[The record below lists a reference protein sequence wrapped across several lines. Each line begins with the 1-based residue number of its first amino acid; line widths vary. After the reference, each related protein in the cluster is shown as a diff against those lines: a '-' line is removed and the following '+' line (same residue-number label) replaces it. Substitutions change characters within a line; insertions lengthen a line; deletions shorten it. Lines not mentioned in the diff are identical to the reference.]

1 MKVSEILAGSTKAY
15 PSIEIVPPLRGIT
28 KDELL
33 ESIAPFME
41 FSPKY
46 INVTSH
52 RDEFEYREEA
62 DGSFSRHLLRNRIN
76 ETTVCAAI
84 MSKYDVEVVPHLIC
98 GGSTKEEIESKLDNL
113 EFLGINNIVALR
125 GDSMTGEKRFT
136 PTPGGYSFASELVEG
151 IRSYQGSAGYKRKRG
166 MDSSTSL
173 GMTEGGNGMTEGGNG
188 KTERGNGMT
197 EKELGRGK
205 RLAEERFFCIGV
217 GAYPEKHFE
226 AANIETDILNLKR
239 KVDAGADYII
249 TQMFFDNKV
258 YYDFVEKC
266 RAAGITVPI
275 VPGLKPLSTARQISV
290 LPEAFSLDIPLEL
303 TGEIEKHRN
312 DKEAVYRIGTEWC
325 TMQCKDLLKHGV
337 PAVHF
342 YTMGKSR
349 NITDILR
356 ECF

>member
-15 PSIEIVPPLRGIT
+15 PSIEIVPPLRGVT
-28 KDELL
+28 KNELL

-52 RDEFEYREEA
+52 RDEFEYRQEA
-62 DGSFSRHLLRNRIN
+62 DGSFSRHLVRNRIN

-84 MSKYDVEVVPHLIC
+84 MSRYDVAVIPHLIC
-98 GGSTKEEIESKLDNL
+98 GGSTKEEIDSKLDNL
-113 EFLGINNIVALR
+113 AFLGIDNLVALR
-125 GDSMTGEKRFT
+125 GDSLSGEKRFT
-136 PTPGGYSFASELVEG
+136 PTPGGYSYASELVEA
-151 IRSYQGSAGYKRKRG
+151 IRRK
-166 MDSSTSL
+166 
-173 GMTEGGNGMTEGGNG
+173 GMTD
-188 KTERGNGMT
+188 
-197 EKELGRGK
+197 GR
-205 RLAEERFFCIGV
+205 FCIGV

-226 AANIETDILNLKR
+226 AANLETDILNLKK
-239 KVDAGADYII
+239 KVDAGADYIV
-249 TQMFFDNKV
+249 TQMFFDNQV
-258 YYDFVEKC
+258 FYDFVEKC
-266 RAAGITVPI
+266 RAAGISAPI
-275 VPGLKPLSTARQISV
+275 IPGLKPLSTARQISV

-303 TGEIEKHRN
+303 TQEIEKHRN

>member
-1 MKVSEILAGSTKAY
+1 MKISEILAGSSKAY

-28 KDELL
+28 KEELL

-98 GGSTKEEIESKLDNL
+98 GGCTKEEIESRLDNL
-113 EFLGINNIVALR
+113 AFLGINNIVALR
-125 GDSMTGEKRFT
+125 GDSMAGEKRFT
-136 PTPGGYSFASELVEG
+136 PTPGGYSYASELVEG
-151 IRSYQGSAGYKRKRG
+151 IRNYQGSNSYRRSRG
-166 MDSSTSL
+166 LDTDD
-173 GMTEGGNGMTEGGNG
+173 
-188 KTERGNGMT
+188 RV
-197 EKELGRGK
+197 
-205 RLAEERFFCIGV
+205 FCIGV

-226 AANIETDILNLKR
+226 AANIETDILNLKK

-249 TQMFFDNKV
+249 TQMFFDNQI

-275 VPGLKPLSTARQISV
+275 IPGLKPLSTARQISV

-303 TGEIEKHRN
+303 TNEIEKHKE
-312 DKEAVYRIGTEWC
+312 DKEAVYQIGTEWC
-325 TMQCKDLLKHGV
+325 TAQCKDLLKNNV

-356 ECF
+356 E

>member
-1 MKVSEILAGSTKAY
+1 MKISEILAASKKAY

-62 DGSFSRHLLRNRIN
+62 DGTFSRHLLRNRIS

-98 GGSTKEEIESKLDNL
+98 GGSTIEEIESKLDNMA
-113 EFLGINNIVALR
+113 FLGINNIVALR
-125 GDSMTGEKRFT
+125 GDSMAGEKRFT
-136 PTPGGYSFASELVEG
+136 PTPGGYRYASELVEG
-151 IRSYQGSAGYKRKRG
+151 IRSYQGSNSYRRSRG
-166 MDSSTSL
+166 LEADD
-173 GMTEGGNGMTEGGNG
+173 
-188 KTERGNGMT
+188 
-197 EKELGRGK
+197 
-205 RLAEERFFCIGV
+205 RFFCIGV

-226 AANIETDILNLKR
+226 AANIETDILNLKK

-249 TQMFFDNKV
+249 TQMFFDNQV
-258 YYDFVEKC
+258 YYDFAARC
-266 RAAGITVPI
+266 RAAGINVPI
-275 VPGLKPLSTARQISV
+275 IPGLKPISTASQISV

-303 TGEIEKHRN
+303 TQEIEKHKN
-312 DKEAVYRIGTEWC
+312 DKDAVYRIGTEWC
-325 TMQCKDLLKHGV
+325 TAQCKDLLQHNV

>member
-1 MKVSEILAGSTKAY
+1 MKISEILAASKKAY

-62 DGSFSRHLLRNRIN
+62 DGTFSRHLLRNRIS

-98 GGSTKEEIESKLDNL
+98 GGSTVEEIESKLDNMA
-113 EFLGINNIVALR
+113 FLGINNIVALR
-125 GDSMTGEKRFT
+125 GDSMAGEKRFT
-136 PTPGGYSFASELVEG
+136 PTPGGYRYASELVEG
-151 IRSYQGSAGYKRKRG
+151 IRSYQGSISYRRSRG
-166 MDSSTSL
+166 LEADD
-173 GMTEGGNGMTEGGNG
+173 
-188 KTERGNGMT
+188 
-197 EKELGRGK
+197 
-205 RLAEERFFCIGV
+205 RFFCIGV

-226 AANIETDILNLKR
+226 AANIETDILNLKK

-258 YYDFVEKC
+258 YYDFAARC
-266 RAAGITVPI
+266 RAAGINVPI
-275 VPGLKPLSTARQISV
+275 IPGLKPISTARQISV

-303 TGEIEKHRN
+303 TQEIEKHKN
-312 DKEAVYRIGTEWC
+312 DKDAVYRIGTEWC
-325 TMQCKDLLKHGV
+325 TAQCKDLLQHNV

>member
-1 MKVSEILAGSTKAY
+1 MKVSEILSTSTKAF
-15 PSIEIVPPLRGIT
+15 PSLEIVPPLRGLT
-28 KDELL
+28 KEELL

-41 FSPKY
+41 FKPKY

-52 RDEFEYREEA
+52 RDEYEFREEA
-62 DGSFSRHLLRNRIN
+62 DGTFSRHLVRNRIS

-84 MSKYDVEVVPHLIC
+84 MSRYDIDVVPHLIC

-113 EFLGINNIVALR
+113 EFLGINNILALR
-125 GDSMTGEKRFT
+125 GDCMTGEKRFT
-136 PTPGGYSFASELVEG
+136 ATPGGYRYASELVEG
-151 IRSYQGSAGYKRKRG
+151 IRSYQGSAGYRRSRKLEK
-166 MDSSTSL
+166 DSPVSL
-173 GMTEGGNGMTEGGNG
+173 EMADD
-188 KTERGNGMT
+188 RY
-197 EKELGRGK
+197 
-205 RLAEERFFCIGV
+205 FCIGV

-226 AANIETDILNLKR
+226 APNIETDIANLKR

-266 RAAGITVPI
+266 REAGITVPI
-275 VPGLKPLSTARQISV
+275 IPGLKPLSTVRQIGT

-303 TGEIEKHRN
+303 TEAMKDAGEDRK
-312 DKEAVYRIGTEWC
+312 AAYQIGTEWC
-325 TMQCKDLLKHGV
+325 TMQCKDLIAHGV

-342 YTMGKSR
+342 YTMGKSE
-349 NITDILR
+349 NIVKILQ

>member
-1 MKVSEILAGSTKAY
+1 MKVSEILASSTKAF
-15 PSIEIVPPLRGIT
+15 PSIEIVPPMRGIT
-28 KDELL
+28 KTELL

-62 DGSFSRHLLRNRIN
+62 DGTFSKHLVRNRIS

-98 GGSTKEEIESKLDNL
+98 GGTTVEEIQSKLDNL
-113 EFLGINNIVALR
+113 AFMGINNLVALR
-125 GDSMTGEKRFT
+125 GDSMSGEKRFT
-136 PTPGGYSFASELVEG
+136 PTPGGYRYASELVEG
-151 IRSYQGSAGYKRKRG
+151 IRSYQGSNSYRR
-166 MDSSTSL
+166 
-173 GMTEGGNGMTEGGNG
+173 
-188 KTERGNGMT
+188 ERGLET
-197 EKELGRGK
+197 DDRY
-205 RLAEERFFCIGV
+205 FCIGV

-226 AANIETDILNLKR
+226 APNLETDIANLKR
-239 KVDAGADYII
+239 KIDAGADYII
-249 TQMFFDNKV
+249 TQMFFDNQV

-266 RAAGITVPI
+266 RAAGINVPI
-275 VPGLKPLSTARQISV
+275 IPGLKPLSTARQVSV

-303 TGEIEKHRN
+303 TQEIAKAGN
-312 DKEAVYRIGTEWC
+312 DKAAVYQIGTEWC
-325 TMQCKDLLKHGV
+325 AMQCKDLIAHGV

-342 YTMGKSR
+342 YTMGKSD
-349 NITDILR
+349 NITRILQ

>member
-1 MKVSEILAGSTKAY
+1 MKVSEILAGSKKAF
-15 PSIEIVPPLRGIT
+15 PSLEIVPPLRGLT

-33 ESIAPFME
+33 ESIEPFME
-41 FSPKY
+41 FSPRY

-52 RDEFEYREEA
+52 RDEFEFRQEA
-62 DGSFSRHLLRNRIN
+62 DGSFMRHLIRNRIS

-84 MSKYDVEVVPHLIC
+84 MSRYDVEVVPHLIC
-98 GGSTKEEIESKLDNL
+98 GGNTAEEIESKLDNL
-113 EFLGINNIVALR
+113 AFLGINNIVALR
-125 GDSMTGEKRFT
+125 GDCISGEKRFS
-136 PTPGGYSFASELVEG
+136 PTPGGYRYASELVEG
-151 IRSYQGSAGYKRKRG
+151 IRSYQGSSTYRRSRG
-166 MDSSTSL
+166 LEADD
-173 GMTEGGNGMTEGGNG
+173 
-188 KTERGNGMT
+188 
-197 EKELGRGK
+197 
-205 RLAEERFFCIGV
+205 RFFCIGV

-226 AANIETDILNLKR
+226 APNLETDIANLKK

-275 VPGLKPLSTARQISV
+275 IPGLKPISTFRQIGV

-303 TGEIEKHRN
+303 TQEMTRFRN
-312 DKEAVYRIGTEWC
+312 DKDAIYQIGTEWC
-325 TMQCKDLLKHGV
+325 AQQCKDLIRNGA

-356 ECF
+356 QCF